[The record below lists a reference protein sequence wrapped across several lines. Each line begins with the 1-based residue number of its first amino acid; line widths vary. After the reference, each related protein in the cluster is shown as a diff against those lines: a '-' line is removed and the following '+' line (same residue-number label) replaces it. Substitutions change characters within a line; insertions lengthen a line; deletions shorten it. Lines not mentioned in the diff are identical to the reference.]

1 MEVGPAQFVLDLL
14 VALLGPR
21 PQSVEADDL
30 GEVGR
35 RVRAGGCALV
45 AAWGASGWGRLV
57 ARYQVALSGRTAGS
71 VVATTSR
78 PGESGP

>member
-1 MEVGPAQFVLDLL
+1 MSLCPSLIRKSLFD
-14 VALLGPR
+14 PR

-30 GEVGR
+30 GEVG
-35 RVRAGGCALV
+35 GLV

-57 ARYQVALSGRTAGS
+57 ARYQVAFSGRLAGS

-78 PGESGP
+78 QGESGP